1 MKNDRGLAVIPLLAV
16 LLCAAALI
24 VLGVEVFHVGSP
36 PEIRIVAGAAVIGKQ
51 TGIRIEVSEPQ
62 RGLSDLKIEL
72 VQGDRTGKLLEKA
85 YQPRG
90 QFQFWGPRT
99 ERDTLTCD
107 AGRSVVPWLIE
118 GSATVRVTAGRA
130 GTWLRSPGPVIREL
144 TLPVRLT
151 PPALQVKSS
160 RTFATRGGC
169 EVVVYQVGE
178 SAVRDGV
185 RAGAW
190 WFPGY
195 PLPGGGKQD
204 RFAFFAVP
212 YDMNGPD
219 ARLLAVDAA
228 GNEAEARMIDTFTKK
243 EFRRDTIQLTDSFLG
258 KVVPEILSHS
268 PQLQDR
274 GNLIDNFLEI
284 NTKLRQENAGE
295 LKKMG
300 AASQPRFLWRRPFLP
315 MPNGKVMAGFGDHR
329 TYRYEGRDLD
339 SQDHLG
345 FDLAVTRNS
354 PVPAANDGV
363 VVCARYFGIYGNTV
377 VIDHGYGLMSLY
389 GHLSSIGVKDSQ
401 QVRRGDIIGA
411 TGETGL
417 AGGDHLHFTILLQ
430 GLPVNPVE
438 WWDAHWIEDRI
449 AGKLGTALAF
459 ER

>member
-1 MKNDRGLAVIPLLAV
+1 MMNDRGLAVIPLLAV
-16 LLCAAALI
+16 LACSAALI
-24 VLGVEVFHVGSP
+24 LLGVGVFHVGSP
-36 PEIRIVAGAAVIGKQ
+36 PEIRIVAGAPVIGKQ
-51 TGIRIEVSEPQ
+51 TGIRIEVSEPR
-62 RGLSDLKIEL
+62 RGLSDVKVEL
-72 VQGDRTGKLLEKA
+72 VQGDKTGRLLEKA

-90 QFQFWGPRT
+90 QFRFWGPRT
-99 ERDTLTCD
+99 ERDTLTCE
-107 AGRSVVPWLIE
+107 AGRSAVPWLIE
-118 GSATVRVTAGRA
+118 GNATVRVTAGRA
-130 GTWLRSPGPVIREL
+130 GTWLRGPGPEIREL

-151 PPALQVKSS
+151 PPALQVKSGG
-160 RTFATRGGC
+160 TYVNQGGC

-185 RAGAW
+185 RSGTW

-204 RFAFFAVP
+204 RFALFAVP
-212 YDMNGPD
+212 YDVTGPD
-219 ARLLAVDAA
+219 PRLVAVDGA
-228 GNEAEARMIDTFTKK
+228 GNEAEARILDRFTQKA
-243 EFRRDTIQLTDSFLG
+243 FRRDTIQLTASFLG
-258 KVVPEILSHS
+258 KVVPEIMSHS

-274 GNLIDNFLEI
+274 GNLVDNFLEI

-295 LKKMG
+295 LKKMA
-300 AASQPRFLWRRPFLP
+300 AASRQRFLWRRPFL
-315 MPNGKVMAGFGDHR
+315 MMRNGKAMAGFGDHR
-329 TYRYEGRDLD
+329 TYRYEGKDLD

-345 FDLAVTRNS
+345 FDLAVTRHS

-389 GHLSSIGVKDSQ
+389 GHLSSIGVKDGQ
-401 QVRRGDIIGA
+401 QVKRGEVLGT

-417 AGGDHLHFTILLQ
+417 AGGDHLHFTTLLQ

-449 AGKLGTALAF
+449 AGKLGAALPF